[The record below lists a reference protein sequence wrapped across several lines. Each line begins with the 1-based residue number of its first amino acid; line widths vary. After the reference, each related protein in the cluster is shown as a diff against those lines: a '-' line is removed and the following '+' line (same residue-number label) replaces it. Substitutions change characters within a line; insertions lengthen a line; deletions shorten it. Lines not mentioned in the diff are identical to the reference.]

1 MSMNPEALQK
11 LLMEMNTQLQQ
22 NQADFQVAQQQID
35 RHSTNSQIA
44 SLTIKELQDNGSA
57 NDLVW
62 EGVGK
67 MFIAKKV
74 DEYKEQMAQDKKLL
88 DDQVKNLNIKKD
100 YLKTSIEK
108 TSKTMQSII
117 QGKPIE

>member
-1 MSMNPEALQK
+1 MSVNPEALQK
-11 LLMEMNTQLQQ
+11 LLMEMNAQIQQ
-22 NQADFQVAQQQID
+22 NQADYQLVQQQID

-44 SLTIKELQDNGSA
+44 TLTIQELEDNGSA
-57 NDLVW
+57 NGLVW

-74 DEYKEQMAQDKKLL
+74 DEYKDQMAKDKKLL
-88 DDQVKNLNIKKD
+88 DDQVKNLNVRKD